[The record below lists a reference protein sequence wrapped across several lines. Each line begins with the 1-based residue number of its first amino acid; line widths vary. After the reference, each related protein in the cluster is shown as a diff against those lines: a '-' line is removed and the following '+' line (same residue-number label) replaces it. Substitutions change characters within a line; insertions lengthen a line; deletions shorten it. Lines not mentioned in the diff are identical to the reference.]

1 MKTSYSKMLLAG
13 AAVMLVQGAFAEDKP
28 VVLGGTVGGS
38 VKFATDYVF
47 RGESET
53 VSGEIPAVQ
62 ASLTWTHST
71 GVYLGYFGS
80 TNKFEGS
87 PDIYA
92 VVGPYLGKYGSI
104 GDSGF
109 NYNVMAFS
117 YQYPGANRYNYSEL
131 YMYLDRNF
139 GPVNLKLEVTPT
151 LDDWFGVDGWKG
163 VNYAI
168 HPKVALGDGWGVDGS
183 FGYQELTG
191 HGAEGWKH
199 WNVGVTKSMW
209 GLNFD
214 LRYHDTDVDRSH
226 KVYGSRDGRKIFK
239 ERVVFAV
246 SKSF

>member
-1 MKTSYSKMLLAG
+1 MMIASI
-13 AAVMLVQGAFAEDKP
+13 AVALTHTAFAEDKP
-28 VVLGGTVGGS
+28 EVLGGTIGGS

-62 ASLTWTHST
+62 ASLTWTHSS
-71 GVYLGYFGS
+71 GAYVGYFGS

-87 PDIYA
+87 PDISA
-92 VVGPYLGKYGSI
+92 VVGPYVGKYGDI
-104 GDSGF
+104 GDSGVA
-109 NYNVMAFS
+109 YNVMAFA
-117 YQYPGANRYNYSEL
+117 YQYPGASRYNYSEL
-131 YMYLDRNF
+131 YMYVSKQF

-151 LDDWFGVDGWKG
+151 LDDWFGVNGWKG

-168 HPKVALGDGWGVDGS
+168 HPKVALPHDFSVDGS

-191 HGAEGWKH
+191 DGAEGWRH
-199 WNVGVTKSMW
+199 WNVGVTKKLW
-209 GLNFD
+209 GLDFD
-214 LRYHDTDVDRSH
+214 LRYHDTDIDRGH
-226 KVYGSRDGRKIFK
+226 KVYGSPSGRKIFK

>member
-1 MKTSYSKMLLAG
+1 MKTRYSMLLAG
-13 AAVMLVQGAFAEDKP
+13 AALVLSQTAHAEERP
-28 VVLGGTVGGS
+28 EVLGGTIGGS

-92 VVGPYLGKYGSI
+92 VVGPYLGTFGSI

-151 LDDWFGVDGWKG
+151 LDDWFGVNGWKG

-168 HPKVALGDGWGVDGS
+168 HPKVALGDGWGIDGS

-191 HGAEGWKH
+191 HGAEGWTH
-199 WNVGVTKSMW
+199 WNVGVTKQMW
-209 GLNFD
+209 GLSFD
-214 LRYHDTDVDRSH
+214 LRYHDTDIDRSH
-226 KVYGSRDGRKIFK
+226 KVYGSHDGRKIFK

>member
-1 MKTSYSKMLLAG
+1 MKTCYSRMLLAG
-13 AAVMLVQGAFAEDKP
+13 AAVVLAQAALAEDKP
-28 VVLGGTVGGS
+28 EVLGGTIGGS

-62 ASLTWTHST
+62 ASLTWTHSS

-104 GDSGF
+104 GESGF

-168 HPKVALGDGWGVDGS
+168 HPKLTLGDGWGIDGS

-199 WNVGVTKSMW
+199 WNAGVTKSMW

-214 LRYHDTDVDRSH
+214 LRYHDTDIDRSH
-226 KVYGSRDGRKIFK
+226 KVYGSHDGRKIFK